1 MSGLET
7 TEPQLGRL
15 NLANTSSRSMKN
27 FFSVSNNI
35 GDASEAVQKKQK
47 EDLVGELDN
56 MEMNRSKN
64 KIIWKKIP
72 LRRWLNNLSYSF

>member
-1 MSGLET
+1 
-7 TEPQLGRL
+7 
-15 NLANTSSRSMKN
+15 MKN

-35 GDASEAVQKKQK
+35 GDGSEAVQKKQK

-64 KIIWKKIP
+64 KKKKKKKKYKYQ
-72 LRRWLNNLSYSF
+72 LKTYEQ